1 MTFLNILRIIGYEL
15 HILLTRGEDM
25 PTKKPII
32 SVVLDE
38 ETLKKVEDFQ
48 FDNRI
53 QSRSKAL
60 NEIIRLG
67 IEQLMKE
74 QDKGE

>member
-1 MTFLNILRIIGYEL
+1 
-15 HILLTRGEDM
+15 M

-32 SVVLDE
+32 SIVLDE
-38 ETLKKVEDFQ
+38 ETLKQVEDFQ

-53 QSRSKAL
+53 PSRSKAL

-67 IEQLMKE
+67 IERLEKE
-74 QDKGE
+74 SNHEEGN

>member
-1 MTFLNILRIIGYEL
+1 MK
-15 HILLTRGEDM
+15 DM

-32 SVVLDE
+32 SIVLDE

-48 FDNRI
+48 YNNRI
-53 QSRSKAL
+53 PSRSKAL

-67 IEQLMKE
+67 IEKLKIE
-74 QDKGE
+74 EEEGE

>member
-1 MTFLNILRIIGYEL
+1 MNL
-15 HILLTRGEDM
+15 

-32 SVVLDE
+32 SIVLDE
-38 ETLKKVEDFQ
+38 ETLQKVEDFQ
-48 FDNRI
+48 FGNRI

-67 IEQLMKE
+67 IERLEKE
-74 QDKGE
+74 DNDDDNEKERP

>member
-1 MTFLNILRIIGYEL
+1 
-15 HILLTRGEDM
+15 M

-32 SVVLDE
+32 SIVLDE
-38 ETLKKVEDFQ
+38 ETLQKVEDFQ
-48 FDNRI
+48 FGNRI

-67 IEQLMKE
+67 IERLEKE
-74 QDKGE
+74 DDDDTEKEGP

>member
-1 MTFLNILRIIGYEL
+1 
-15 HILLTRGEDM
+15 M

-32 SVVLDE
+32 SIVLDD

-48 FDNRI
+48 FNNRI

-67 IEQLMKE
+67 ILELEKE
-74 QDKGE
+74 REEKGED

>member
-1 MTFLNILRIIGYEL
+1 
-15 HILLTRGEDM
+15 M
-25 PTKKPII
+25 PTQKPII

-48 FDNRI
+48 FSNRI
-53 QSRSKAL
+53 PSRSKAL

-67 IEQLMKE
+67 MEQMNKE
-74 QDKGE
+74 AEKGK

>member
-1 MTFLNILRIIGYEL
+1 
-15 HILLTRGEDM
+15 M

-32 SVVLDE
+32 SIVLDD

-48 FDNRI
+48 FNNRI

-67 IEQLMKE
+67 ILELEKE
-74 QDKGE
+74 KEEKGED